1 LINPAQSGLARDKT
15 IMTAIRPAA
24 VAGMFY
30 PGASVELGRDVLA
43 MLDES
48 RTAPLVPGVPKGLIV
63 PHAGYIYSG
72 PVAAN
77 AYALLRPAVGIVK
90 RVVLLGPCHRV
101 AVRGLALPAVSAFE
115 TPLGRVEIDA
125 DAVAALKALPQVGV
139 NAATHA
145 NEHSLEVQLPF
156 LQQILRE
163 FELVPLV
170 VGTAAAGEVA
180 EVLDALWGGPE
191 TLIVISSD
199 LSHYHPYDEARA
211 LDRRTVQAIAAFRA
225 DIDHAQ
231 ACGATPITGFLVAAK
246 QRGLQPELL
255 DVRNSG
261 DTAGGR
267 DRVVGYASFAFWE
280 PRRAYDA
287 EHGHT
292 LLALARASVANALGA
307 GPAPAV
313 PDALWLKERRATFV
327 TLTEAGKLRG
337 CIGSLH
343 PTRTLGEDV
352 VANAAAAALSDR
364 RFSRLKPDEL
374 ARIEMEVSLL
384 SAPTLVAFADER
396 ELFAQLRPGV
406 DGVIL
411 ACGGTRGTY
420 LPQVWES
427 LPEPRQ
433 FFASL
438 MQKAGIPADTR
449 LARCQVWRYQVMK
462 WRESELKVH

>member
-1 LINPAQSGLARDKT
+1 MN
-15 IMTAIRPAA
+15 AIRPAA

-30 PGASVELGRDVLA
+30 PGTSVELGREVLA
-43 MLDES
+43 MLEET
-48 RTAPLVPGVPKGLIV
+48 RAAPLVPGLPKGLIV

-101 AVRGLALPAVSAFE
+101 AVRGLALPAADAFE

-125 DAVAALKALPQVGV
+125 AAVAALRGLPQVGV

-145 NEHSLEVQLPF
+145 HEHSLEVQLPF
-156 LQQILRE
+156 LQQVLRD
-163 FELVPLV
+163 FTVVPLV
-170 VGTAAAGEVA
+170 VGAATPAEVA

-211 LDRRTVQAIAAFRA
+211 LDRRTVQAITDFRA
-225 DIDHAQ
+225 DIDHGQ
-231 ACGATPITGFLVAAK
+231 ACGATPVTGFLAAAK
-246 QRGLQPELL
+246 KRGLQAELL

-267 DRVVGYASFAFWE
+267 ERVVGYASFAFWE
-280 PRRAYDA
+280 PRAAYDV
-287 EHGHT
+287 EHGRT
-292 LLALARASVANALGA
+292 LLGLARGSVTNALGA
-307 GPAPAV
+307 GPAVAIPAA
-313 PDALWLKERRATFV
+313 PWLKERRATFV
-327 TLTEAGKLRG
+327 TLTQEARLRG

-352 VANAAAAALSDR
+352 VANAAAAALADR
-364 RFSRLKPDEL
+364 RFSPLAHREL
-374 ARIEMEVSLL
+374 AQVEMEVSVL
-384 SAPTLVAFADER
+384 STPTLVPFAEER
-396 ELFAQLRPGV
+396 DLFAQLRPGV
-406 DGVIL
+406 DGVIM
-411 ACGGTRGTY
+411 ACGGSRGTY
-420 LPQVWES
+420 LPQVWAD

-449 LARCQVWRYQVMK
+449 LTRCQVWRYQVMK
-462 WRESELKVH
+462 WRESELKAH